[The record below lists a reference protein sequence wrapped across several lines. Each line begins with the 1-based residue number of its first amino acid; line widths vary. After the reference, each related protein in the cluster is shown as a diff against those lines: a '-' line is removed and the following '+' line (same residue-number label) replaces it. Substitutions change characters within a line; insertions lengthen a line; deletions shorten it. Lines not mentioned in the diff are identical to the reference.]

1 MKFGRSCRLILSTLF
16 CLVLLACATSPKDI
30 LAPQGSLRMGL
41 YKGSPT
47 SFLPANSSNQV
58 RGIGYEL
65 GQSLATQLGV
75 NYTPVVF
82 EKNADVL
89 LAVKNNELDLV
100 FTNASQ
106 DRAKYIQFSK
116 TVIRIEKGY
125 LVSPHSSIRSLAD
138 INRSN
143 INIGFSVGSNSQ
155 AELPSLIPNAS
166 LVQTSSTTQA
176 IEWLKSGKIDGFSTN
191 KAILFEM
198 ASSVPGSRVLP
209 DVIGYENLALG
220 TPLARQETTQYLN
233 HFIDQMISIGRL
245 NLFIQQ
251 SGIQGLA
258 PN

>member
-1 MKFGRSCRLILSTLF
+1 MTLRRSYKLIVSSLF
-16 CLVLLACATSPKDI
+16 CFALIACATTPADV
-30 LAPQGSLRMGL
+30 LAPHGSLHMGL

-47 SFLPANSSNQV
+47 SILTPDSSNQG

-65 GQSLATQLGV
+65 GQALADQIGV
-75 NYTPVVF
+75 NYVPIVL

-89 LAVKNNELDLV
+89 ASAKKGEVDLV
-100 FTNASQ
+100 FTNASP

-125 LVSPHSSIRSLAD
+125 LIGPKSSIQSLG
-138 INRSN
+138 N
-143 INIGFSVGSNSQ
+143 IDRASSKIGYSIGSNSQ
-155 AELPSLIPNAS
+155 AELPTLIPKAV
-166 LVQTSSTTQA
+166 LVQTSSTKQA
-176 IEWLKSGKIDGFSTN
+176 IEWLKSGKLDGFSTN

-198 ASSVPGSRVLP
+198 AASIPGSRVLP

-220 TPLARQETTQYLN
+220 TPMDRKDSAQYLN
-233 HFIDQMISIGRL
+233 HFLDQMIASGKL
-245 NLFIQQ
+245 NAFIRR